1 MKNNINLTIF
11 KGFIYRVCQFINN
24 LIITAINSKTI
35 MSTSRRSFIQNSAL
49 LLAGTAL
56 LSKTAFAA
64 AKPSEIVGLQL
75 YSVRDDMTKDPKGT
89 LAQLAKMGYKHVEH
103 ANYVDRKFYGFTPR
117 EFKKVLDDL
126 GLKMPSGH
134 TVMDKN
140 HWDAGKKDFTDA
152 WKYTVEDAAYM
163 GQQYVISPWIDESM
177 RKTYDD
183 LVRCLDVFNLSGDLC
198 QKSGM
203 KFGYHNHWAEFT
215 EQLNGMKLFDIM
227 MQKLDVNK
235 VVMQL
240 DIGNMYIGG
249 AKALDVIGKYPG
261 KFELI
266 HVKDEIAS
274 TNEEKFESAILGKG
288 VIPVKEVLD
297 LCRKSGGTKVFII
310 EQESYQNRSPLES
323 VKEDL
328 AVMKQWGY

>member
-1 MKNNINLTIF
+1 MK
-11 KGFIYRVCQFINN
+11 
-24 LIITAINSKTI
+24 
-35 MSTSRRSFIQNSAL
+35 TSRRQFIQNSAV

-56 LSKTAFAA
+56 LSKTAFATV
-64 AKPSEIVGLQL
+64 KPNEIIGLQL
-75 YSVRDDMTKDPKGT
+75 YSVRDDMKKDPLGT
-89 LAQLAKMGYKHVEH
+89 LTQLAKMGYKHVEH
-103 ANYVDRKFYGFTPR
+103 ANYIDRKFYGYSAK
-117 EFKKVLDDL
+117 EFRKVLDDL

-134 TVMDKN
+134 TVMGKN
-140 HWDAGKKDFTDA
+140 HWDAAKKDFTDA

-163 GQQYVISPWIDESM
+163 GQKYVISPWMDESM

-183 LVRCLDVFNLSGDLC
+183 LVRYLDVFNLCGDLC
-198 QKSGM
+198 KKSGM

-227 MQKLDVNK
+227 MKKLDVNK

-249 AKALDVIGKYPG
+249 AKALDVIGQYPG

-266 HVKDEIAS
+266 HVKDEIGNN
-274 TNEEKFESAILGKG
+274 TPEKFESAILGKG
-288 VIPVKEVLD
+288 IIPVKEVLD
-297 LCRKSGGTKVFII
+297 ICRKTGGTQVYII
-310 EQESYQNRSPLES
+310 EQEAYQGKAPIDC

-328 AVMKQWGY
+328 KIMSSWGY

>member
-1 MKNNINLTIF
+1 MK
-11 KGFIYRVCQFINN
+11 
-24 LIITAINSKTI
+24 
-35 MSTSRRSFIQNSAL
+35 TSRRQFIQNSAV

-64 AKPSEIVGLQL
+64 VKPNEIVGLQL
-75 YSVRDDMTKDPKGT
+75 YSVRDDMKKDPIGT
-89 LAQLAKMGYKHVEH
+89 LTQLAKMGYKHVEH
-103 ANYVDRKFYGFTPR
+103 ANYIDRKFYGYSAK
-117 EFKKVLDDL
+117 EFRKILDDL

-134 TVMDKN
+134 TVMGKN
-140 HWDAGKKDFTDA
+140 HWDATKKDFTDA

-163 GQQYVISPWIDESM
+163 GQKYVISPWMDESM

-183 LVRCLDVFNLSGDLC
+183 LVRYLDVFNLSGDLC
-198 QKSGM
+198 KKSGM

-215 EQLNGMKLFDIM
+215 EKLNGTKLFDIM

-249 AKALDVIGKYPG
+249 AKALDVIGQYPG

-266 HVKDEIAS
+266 HVKDEIGNN
-274 TNEEKFESAILGKG
+274 TPEKFESAILGKG
-288 VIPVKEVLD
+288 IIPVKEVLD
-297 LCRKSGGTKVFII
+297 ICRKTGGTQVYII
-310 EQESYQNRSPLES
+310 EQEAYQGKAPIDC

-328 AVMKQWGY
+328 KIMRSWGY